1 MVVFVCLFVFV
12 FLALAWRKPQSQV
25 DNEGKNDRADDANGR
40 ALGVDGHCR
49 KRTGGKSDDGDDDGG
64 LSDWLGF
71 YFEGKFHE
79 QSQQQRGRMTGGLEG
94 KSGRRRSGERK
105 EPWTKTTTEVR
116 VTDSPWF
123 IGVGENLVVRK

>member
-1 MVVFVCLFVFV
+1 MLWLSF

-40 ALGVDGHCR
+40 ALGVDGDRH
-49 KRTGGKSDDGDDDGG
+49 KRTGGKSDNGDNDGG

-79 QSQQQRGRMTGGLEG
+79 QSQWRRGRMTGGLEG
-94 KSGRRRSGERK
+94 KSG
-105 EPWTKTTTEVR
+105 
-116 VTDSPWF
+116 
-123 IGVGENLVVRK
+123 